1 MRILFSMFVV
11 VVFVLSWTGASTIAA
26 ETTKPTADQYQ
37 ECGVLVHNGHSL
49 FESPQDKMGAVVNS
63 MKLFEKWQQMLG
75 LSNQE
80 AIETLKPLLDNSFQ
94 EFDSKEK
101 FHETYSQQEQEFCA
115 DLLKAEID
123 TK

>member
-1 MRILFSMFVV
+1 MRILFSMVV
-11 VVFVLSWTGASTIAA
+11 TVVFFLSWAGASTVAA
-26 ETTKPTADQYQ
+26 ASSEPTAEQYQ
-37 ECGVLVHNGHSL
+37 KCGVLVHNGHSL

-63 MKLFEKWQQMLG
+63 MKLFEKWQKMLG

-101 FHETYSQQEQEFCA
+101 FHAAYSQEEQEFCA

-123 TK
+123 PK